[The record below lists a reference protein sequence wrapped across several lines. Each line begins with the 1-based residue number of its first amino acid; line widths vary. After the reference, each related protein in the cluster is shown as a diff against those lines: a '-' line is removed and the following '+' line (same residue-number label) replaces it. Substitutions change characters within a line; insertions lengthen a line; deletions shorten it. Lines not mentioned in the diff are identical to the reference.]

1 MTVFLNGDA
10 LTYPGPHGEPVRDDS
25 FLVMLSADRE
35 ALEFTVPGKRFGTRW
50 AIVLDTADDGSAGQP
65 GTADSLRPGDR
76 LQRTGGSMIVLRR
89 TAPS

>member
-1 MTVFLNGDA
+1 M
-10 LTYPGPHGEPVRDDS
+10 
-25 FLVMLSADRE
+25 
-35 ALEFTVPGKRFGTRW
+35 PGKRFGTRW